1 MAEAVRDAVGPDVK
15 IMVDVHTFYTVS
27 PAIALGR
34 KLEAIDAA
42 WLESPL
48 VPEDIG
54 GLAELSRALDVPVAS
69 SEWTRTRWD
78 LREAFERR
86 AFDIVMP
93 DIARTGLTEGMAI
106 ATLADTY
113 NIPVAPHVGGGGHRV
128 DRRLDPLLRRNT
140 QLPHHGATT
149 ATPTPCADA

>member
-1 MAEAVRDAVGPDVK
+1 MPRQSGTPSGRESRSWSTCILTTPCRPP
-15 IMVDVHTFYTVS
+15 S
-27 PAIALGR
+27 LLGR
-34 KLEAIDAA
+34 RLEAIDAT

-54 GLAELSRALDVPVAS
+54 GLVELSRALDVPVAS

-93 DIARTGLTEGMAI
+93 DIGRTGLTEGMAI

-113 NIPVAPHVGGGGHRV
+113 NIPVAPHIGGVEAFSRSSHRS
-128 DRRLDPLLRRNT
+128 
-140 QLPHHGATT
+140 TT
-149 ATPTPCADA
+149 PRQFRTSSSWSITGTHTPCAGG